1 MKQTFAII
9 FLVIFGFII
18 AGTAELTAQKRNT
31 KAVVSIPAGDI
42 KWEEM
47 KGGPPGIM
55 YSSVSGDMTKGRYT
69 AFVKLPA
76 GTTHPLHIH
85 TNDVKLV
92 VISGTF
98 WQAVEG
104 GPQVKLGPGSYLFVP
119 GGLRHTS
126 GVTSDADCVLF
137 QESSGKFDLLPVADE
152 TKGH

>member
-9 FLVIFGFII
+9 ILAVFGFII
-18 AGTAELTAQKRNT
+18 TNTVELTAQKKDKKT
-31 KAVVSIPAGDI
+31 VVSIPAGEI

-55 YSSVSGDMTKGRYT
+55 YSTISGDMTKGRYA
-69 AFVKLPA
+69 AFIKLPA
-76 GTTHPLHIH
+76 GSNHPLHIH

-98 WQAVEG
+98 WQALEG
-104 GPQVKLGPGSYLFVP
+104 GPQIKLGPGSYLFVS
-119 GGLRHTS
+119 GGIKHTS

-137 QESSGKFDLLPVADE
+137 QESSGKFDLLPVADGA
-152 TKGH
+152 KDK

>member
-1 MKQTFAII
+1 MKHIFAIS

-18 AGTAELTAQKRNT
+18 AGTVELAAQKKN
-31 KAVVSIPAGDI
+31 KKDIVSIPAGDI

-55 YSSVSGDMTKGRYT
+55 YSTISGDMTKGRYA
-69 AFVKLPA
+69 AFIKLPA
-76 GTTHPLHIH
+76 GSNHPLHIH

-98 WQAVEG
+98 WQALEG
-104 GPQVKLGPGSYLFVP
+104 GSQVKLGPGSYLFVP

-137 QESSGKFDLLPVADE
+137 QESSGMFDLLPVAE
-152 TKGH
+152 GK

>member
-1 MKQTFAII
+1 MKQTFTILILA
-9 FLVIFGFII
+9 LFGFII
-18 AGTAELTAQKRNT
+18 AGSVELTAQT
-31 KAVVSIPAGDI
+31 KNKKNIVSIPAGDI

-55 YSSVSGDMTKGRYT
+55 YSNVSGDMTKGRYA

-76 GTTHPLHIH
+76 GSNHPLHIH

-98 WQAVEG
+98 WQALEG

-137 QESSGKFDLLPVADE
+137 QESSGKFDLLPVAEGAKD
-152 TKGH
+152 K